1 MNFKVVIPSRLASVR
16 LPDKPLQLLL
26 GRPLVRHVYERA
38 AVSGA
43 DEVIVATESEKVV
56 AACRAFDA
64 QVVLTSPDHRCGT
77 ERVAEVAD
85 LRGWPDDTIIVN
97 LQGDEPLMPTALVD
111 QVAALIA
118 STDTPIATLAWPLES
133 SEDMRNPNVAKVV
146 LDAKG
151 DALYF
156 SRAPIPWNRD
166 EPPTREGA
174 SVTQALRH
182 IGLYAYR
189 AAALR
194 QVAAA
199 PQCELEEI
207 EKLEQLRALYLGLR
221 IRVGIARSL
230 PGQEVNTPEDLER
243 VAALLGARSGS

>member
-1 MNFKVVIPSRLASVR
+1 MSFKVVIPSRLASVR

-26 GRPLVRHVYERA
+26 GRPIVQHVYERA
-38 AVSGA
+38 RASGA
-43 DEVIVATESEKVV
+43 GEVIVATESEKVV

-64 QVVLTSPDHRCGT
+64 EVALTSPAHRNGT

-85 LRGWPDDTIIVN
+85 QRGWRDDTIVVN

-133 SEDMRNPNVAKVV
+133 PEEMRNPNIAKVV
-146 LDAKG
+146 LDAKS

-166 EPPTREGA
+166 EPPTRDGVT
-174 SVTQALRH
+174 VTQALRH

-189 AAALR
+189 AGALR
-194 QVAAA
+194 RLTTAA
-199 PQCELEEI
+199 PCELEEI
-207 EKLEQLRALYLGLR
+207 EKLEQLRALYIGLR

-230 PGQEVNTPEDLER
+230 PGQEVNTPEDLDR
-243 VAALLGARSGS
+243 VADLLRRGAR

>member
-1 MNFKVVIPSRLASVR
+1 MSFKVVIPSRLASVR
-16 LPDKPLQLLL
+16 LPDKPLQMLL
-26 GRPLVRHVYERA
+26 GRPIVRHVYERA
-38 AVSGA
+38 AASGA
-43 DEVIVATESEKVV
+43 DEVIVATESERVV

-64 QVVLTSPDHRCGT
+64 EVVLTSPAHRNGT
-77 ERVAEVAD
+77 ERVAEVAEQ
-85 LRGWPDDTIIVN
+85 RGWRDDAIVVN

-133 SEDMRNPNVAKVV
+133 VEEMRNPNVAKVV
-146 LDAKG
+146 LDANG

-166 EPPTREGA
+166 EPPTRDGA
-174 SVTQALRH
+174 TVTQALRH

-189 AAALR
+189 AGALR
-194 QVAAA
+194 QLVSA
-199 PQCELEEI
+199 PPCELEEL

-243 VAALLGARSGS
+243 VASLLRREAS

>member
-1 MNFKVVIPSRLASVR
+1 VSFKVVIPSRLASVR
-16 LPDKPLQLLL
+16 LPEKPLQMLL

-38 AVSGA
+38 RASGA
-43 DEVIVATESEKVV
+43 GEVIVATESEKVV

-64 QVVLTSPDHRCGT
+64 QVVLTSPAHRNGT

-85 LRGWPDDTIIVN
+85 QRGWRDDTIVVN
-97 LQGDEPLMPTALVD
+97 LQGDEPLMPMALID

-133 SEDMRNPNVAKVV
+133 PEEMRNPSVAKVV
-146 LDAKG
+146 LDAEG

-166 EPPTREGA
+166 EPPTRDGVA
-174 SVTQALRH
+174 VAQALRH

-189 AAALR
+189 AGALR
-194 QVAAA
+194 ELTSA
-199 PQCELEEI
+199 PPCELEEI

-243 VAALLGARSGS
+243 VARLLEREAR